1 MLCAFAADALAR
13 TGDAAVP
20 AIFDLLAPDKPRNRP
35 ACSYAMRTLGR
46 SGTADP
52 RAGAVLLGFLDGT
65 PEKAEF
71 RERAIEALGLLKV
84 KDAVPVLVK
93 ILKKRERESEE
104 ERKSAVIALGRIGDP
119 SAVGPLMDQFDVGY
133 STVVVYWIK
142 GGIEESLRSITGKQE
157 IVGMFE
163 WKDWFA
169 KQRAAGKGVKQVE
182 K

>member
-1 MLCAFAADALAR
+1 MPC
-13 TGDAAVP
+13 G
-20 AIFDLLAPDKPRNRP
+20 
-35 ACSYAMRTLGR
+35 TLGR

-52 RAGAVLLGFLDGT
+52 RAGEVLLGFLDGT

-119 SAVGPLMDQFDVGY
+119 SAVGPLMDEFDVGY

-169 KQRAAGKGVKQVE
+169 KQRAGSKGVKQVE

>member
-1 MLCAFAADALAR
+1 MPSAR
-13 TGDAAVP
+13 
-20 AIFDLLAPDKPRNRP
+20 
-35 ACSYAMRTLGR
+35 LGR
-46 SGTADP
+46 SGATDP

-71 RERAIEALGLLKV
+71 RQRAIEALGLLKV

-93 ILKKRERESEE
+93 IMRKRERESEE

-119 SAVGPLMDQFDVGY
+119 SAVGPLMEQFDVGY

-142 GGIEESLRSITGKQE
+142 GGIEEALRAITGEQE

-169 KQRAAGKGVKQVE
+169 KQRAAGKGVKQARE
-182 K
+182 